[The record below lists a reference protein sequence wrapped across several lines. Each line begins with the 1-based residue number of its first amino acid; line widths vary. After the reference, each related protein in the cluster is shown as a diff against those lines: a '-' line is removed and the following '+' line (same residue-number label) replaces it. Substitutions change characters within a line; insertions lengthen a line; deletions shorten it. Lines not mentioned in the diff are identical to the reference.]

1 VLNED
6 EDNVVSR
13 T

>member
-6 EDNVVSR
+6 EDNVVSI